1 MTSAGIRR
9 VTPSLKLLGF
19 LRWMRSHDADLVQTW
34 MYHGDLVGG
43 FYRLTGGRSPVV
55 WNVRRARFGRRTMK
69 APTRLAAQACACL
82 SHIAPARI
90 VVNSLAGAQFHQRR
104 GYAAAKMT
112 VIPNGVD
119 TRVFKPDPAA
129 RGNLRRKLAL
139 KEDAVLVAHVARYH
153 LWVSNSEF
161 GR

>member
-1 MTSAGIRR
+1 M
-9 VTPSLKLLGF
+9 
-19 LRWMRSHDADLVQTW
+19 
-34 MYHGDLVGG
+34 
-43 FYRLTGGRSPVV
+43 
-55 WNVRRARFGRRTMK
+55 MK